1 MIKIEKLE
9 KKDIGFAKELLR
21 EFDLPNSDI
30 ENESLNLFTISRT
43 NQVVGIVGFEQYDVH
58 GLLRS
63 FVIDKNYQ
71 SKGLGA
77 QALVVVET
85 MANQQGVEQFYLLT
99 TTADKFFARND
110 YTVFDRQAVP
120 ESISKTTEFRTL
132 CPDSAVC
139 MRKILR

>member
-1 MIKIEKLE
+1 MKIDKLE
-9 KKDIGFAKELLR
+9 KKDITYARDLLKK
-21 EFDLPNSDI
+21 FGLPNSDI
-30 ENESLNLFTISRT
+30 ENEFLNLFSI
-43 NQVVGIVGFEQYDVH
+43 NQADQVIGIVGFEQYGKH

-63 FVIDKNYQ
+63 FVIEKDRQ

-77 QALVVVET
+77 QALDVIEAL
-85 MANQQGVEQFYLLT
+85 ANQQGIEQFYLLT

-110 YTVFDRQAVP
+110 YTVFDRQAIP
-120 ESISKTTEFRTL
+120 EAIGKTTEFNSL

>member
-9 KKDIGFAKELLR
+9 NKDIGFAKELLR

-43 NQVVGIVGFEQYDVH
+43 NEVVGIVGFEQYDVH

-85 MANQQGVEQFYLLT
+85 LANQQGVEQFYLLT

-120 ESISKTTEFRTL
+120 ESISKTTEFNTL

>member
-9 KKDIGFAKELLR
+9 NKDIGFAKELLR

-43 NQVVGIVGFEQYDVH
+43 NQVVGIVGFEQYNVH

-63 FVIDKNYQ
+63 FVIDKDYQ

-85 MANQQGVEQFYLLT
+85 LANQQGVEQFYLLT

>member
-21 EFDLPNSDI
+21 KFDLPNSDI

-85 MANQQGVEQFYLLT
+85 LANQQGVEQFYLLT

-120 ESISKTTEFRTL
+120 ESISKTTEFNTL